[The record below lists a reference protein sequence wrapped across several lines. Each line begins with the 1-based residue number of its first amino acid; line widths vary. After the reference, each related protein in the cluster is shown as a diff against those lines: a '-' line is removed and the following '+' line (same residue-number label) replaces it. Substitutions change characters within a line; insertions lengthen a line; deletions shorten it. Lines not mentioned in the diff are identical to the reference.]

1 VRIRI
6 KSAAISEKR
15 VKGEGG
21 REKNNESCVAKLAV
35 SLSRR
40 IPREPCLR
48 KWDENWNELLLATL
62 AGREATL
69 TRGVEEMVAQLVS
82 FFNMG
87 L

>member
-35 SLSRR
+35 SL
-40 IPREPCLR
+40 I
-48 KWDENWNELLLATL
+48 
-62 AGREATL
+62 AGPVSDFGNIR
-69 TRGVEEMVAQLVS
+69 LV
-82 FFNMG
+82 FF
-87 L
+87 